1 MNMGVVSCL
10 PLTKFVLLSF
20 SFNDMSNFKVTV
32 RKYVSFNELCL
43 VCFPYWL
50 SCFRTKNELCKEI
63 CGDELIVCY

>member
-1 MNMGVVSCL
+1 MNMGVVPCL

-32 RKYVSFNELCL
+32 RKYVSFNERCL

-50 SCFRTKNELCKEI
+50 SCFRTKERALQRNLWR
-63 CGDELIVCY
+63 